1 MITICMYLV
10 LYIISLLYV
19 LKIRPKCI
27 LILKI
32 KINVVIIMAK
42 TKEIRPLDEKDR
54 KILNIL
60 TENARTKLTVIA
72 KNVQLSV
79 DSTKK
84 RMERMERDGIIS
96 KYIVRA
102 EDPEINMGVHIYIKI
117 RNMSQERYDEFID
130 SMKKNPRCIDLMAM
144 LGDYDVYVVLL
155 GKNPQDLDRMKL
167 EMKQKFNDLIGD
179 WKEVLVSKIYKL
191 EEYHF

>member
-1 MITICMYLV
+1 MTNK
-10 LYIISLLYV
+10 SL
-19 LKIRPKCI
+19 KPHK
-27 LILKI
+27 
-32 KINVVIIMAK
+32 
-42 TKEIRPLDEKDR
+42 IRPLDEKDR

-60 TENARTKLTVIA
+60 TENARTKLTIIA

-102 EDPEINMGVHIYIKI
+102 EDPEIHMGVHIYIKI
-117 RNMSQERYDEFID
+117 RNMSQNRYDEFID
-130 SMKKNPRCIDLMAM
+130 AMKKNPRCIDLMAV
-144 LGDYDVYVVLL
+144 LGDYDIYVVLL

-167 EMKQKFNDLIGD
+167 EIKQKFNDLIGD
-179 WKEVLVSKIYKL
+179 WKEVLVTKIYKL
-191 EEYHF
+191 EEYKF